1 MGQRAVKTSVRLLA
15 ALAIAVIAAA
25 PASAQSTG
33 SRPLPVFR
41 GLFGP
46 DERES
51 NRPTSLDLNWTVYSA
66 QDDNTFLATDADVLD
81 APLQANR
88 IYTGATVSAVYR
100 RRPKRSVFSISGA
113 SAGRYYQDLREI
125 VTTRYSGAMTL
136 DSLLAKNWRLQL
148 AESASFSPFFQIA
161 VSPVAPE
168 APDALAP
175 APSAGPPPGDD
186 AVARQ
191 HAMQYGTFVG
201 VTHTISDRTSLA
213 WNYGARYTQVFEG
226 GSDTNTQRGGVSY
239 VHGLTKY
246 IGLRLGYAY
255 GVAFAGPTALPIK
268 SQDLDVGLSYG
279 RAFAPS
285 RRTTFGFSSGSSFVS
300 EGDGSLHY
308 VITGSAR
315 LTRRLAPRWT
325 SQVLY
330 DRGLSV
336 PDGATRP
343 FFADTVGVN
352 ITGYLNGR
360 TSVRLQPQYA
370 HGVVGLSG
378 VTNAYNSGSSTTR
391 LEMAVSHHLALYIEH
406 FYYRYRFASGVG
418 LPPMLMSSVDRQG
431 ARVGLTVWTPLVQ

>member
-1 MGQRAVKTSVRLLA
+1 MGQRAVTPSVRLLA
-15 ALAIAVIAAA
+15 ALATALVAAT
-25 PASAQSTG
+25 PVSAQST
-33 SRPLPVFR
+33 SARPLPVFR

-51 NRPTSLDLNWTVYSA
+51 TRPNSLDLDWTVYSA

-88 IYTGATVSAVYR
+88 VYTGATVSAVYR
-100 RRPKRSVFSISGA
+100 RRPKHNVLSISGS
-113 SAGRYYQDLREI
+113 SAGRYYPDLRQI

-161 VSPVAPE
+161 VSPGAPE
-168 APDALAP
+168 TPDALAP
-175 APSAGPPPGDD
+175 APAAGPPPGDD

-191 HAMQYGTFVG
+191 HAMQYGTFAG
-201 VTHTISDRTSLA
+201 VTHTISERSSLA
-213 WNYGARYTQVFEG
+213 WNYSARYTQVFDG
-226 GSDTNTQRGGVSY
+226 GSDTNTERGGVAY

-246 IGLRLGYAY
+246 VGLRLGYAY
-255 GVAFAGPTALPIK
+255 GMAFAGPTALPIK

-300 EGDGSLHY
+300 EGDGALHY

-343 FFADTVGVN
+343 FFADTIAASV
-352 ITGYLNGR
+352 TGYINGR
-360 TSVRLQPQYA
+360 TSIRLQPQYSR
-370 HGVVGLSG
+370 GVVGLSG
-378 VTNAYNSGSSTTR
+378 VTNTYNSGSSTTR
-391 LEMAVSHHLALYIEH
+391 LEMAISHHLALYVEH
-406 FYYRYRFASGVG
+406 FYYRYRFANGVG
-418 LPPMLMSSVDRQG
+418 LPPLLATSTDRQG

>member
-1 MGQRAVKTSVRLLA
+1 MGRCTVRTSVRLLA
-15 ALAIAVIAAA
+15 AFAVALVAAT
-25 PASAQSTG
+25 PASAQSTS

-51 NRPTSLDLNWTVYSA
+51 TRPTSLDLNWTVYSA

-88 IYTGATVSAVYR
+88 IYTGATVSAVYQ
-100 RRPKRSVFSISGA
+100 RRPKRSTLSISGS
-113 SAGRYYQDLREI
+113 SAGRYYPDLREI
-125 VTTRYSGAMTL
+125 VTTRYSGGMTL

-175 APSAGPPPGDD
+175 AAAAAPPGDD

-191 HAMQYGTFVG
+191 HAMQYGSFVG
-201 VTHTISDRTSLA
+201 VTHTISERTSLA
-213 WNYGARYTQVFEG
+213 WNYGARYTQVFDG
-226 GSDTNTQRGGVSY
+226 GSDTNTQRGGVAY

-246 IGLRLGYAY
+246 VGLRLGYAY
-255 GVAFAGPTALPIK
+255 GIAFAGPTALPIT

-308 VITGSAR
+308 VVTGSAR

-343 FFADTVGVN
+343 FFADTIAAN
-352 ITGYLNGR
+352 ITGYINGR
-360 TSVRLQPQYA
+360 TSVRLQPQYS

-391 LEMAVSHHLALYIEH
+391 LEMAISHHLALYIEH

-418 LPPMLMSSVDRQG
+418 LPPLLMSSVDRQG

>member
-1 MGQRAVKTSVRLLA
+1 MKSLARLLS
-15 ALAIAVIAAA
+15 IAAVA
-25 PASAQSTG
+25 AATAQPAAAQSTS

-51 NRPTSLDLNWTVYSA
+51 TRPRSLDINWSVYSA

-88 IYTGATVSAVYR
+88 VYSGATISTVYH
-100 RRPKRSVFSISGA
+100 RRPKRSALTLSGA
-113 SAGRYYQDLREI
+113 AAGRYYADLREI
-125 VTTRYSGAMTL
+125 VTTRYSGGMTL
-136 DSLLAKNWRLQL
+136 DAMLARAWRLQL
-148 AESASFSPFFQIA
+148 AGSASYSPFFQIA
-161 VSPVAPE
+161 VTPAAPE
-168 APDALAP
+168 APDPLAP
-175 APSAGPPPGDD
+175 AAAPAPPGDD

-191 HAMQYGTFVG
+191 HAMQYGSFIGLTQ
-201 VTHTISDRTSLA
+201 TISARTSLA
-213 WNYGARYTQVFEG
+213 WNYAARYTQIDR
-226 GSDTNTQRGGVSY
+226 GSDMSSQRGGISY

-246 IGLRLGYAY
+246 VGLRLGYAY
-255 GVAFAGPTALPIK
+255 GIAFAGPTALPIR

-285 RRTTFGFSSGSSFVS
+285 RRTTFGFSSGSSFAS

-315 LTRRLAPRWT
+315 MTRRLAPRWT
-325 SQVLY
+325 AQLLY

-343 FFADTVGVN
+343 FFADTVSGT
-352 ITGYLNGR
+352 ITGFLNNR
-360 TSVRLQPQYA
+360 TSVRLQPAYA

-378 VTNAYNSGSSTTR
+378 DTNAYNSGSNTTR
-391 LEMAVSHHLALYIEH
+391 IEVAISHNLALYAEH
-406 FYYRYRFASGVG
+406 FYYRYRFASGAG
-418 LPPMLMSSVDRQG
+418 LPPLLMTSVDRQG

>member
-1 MGQRAVKTSVRLLA
+1 MGQRAVKTPVRLLA
-15 ALAIAVIAAA
+15 ALAIAVIAAP

-46 DERES
+46 DDRES
-51 NRPTSLDLNWTVYSA
+51 TRPTSFDLNWTVYSA

-88 IYTGATVSAVYR
+88 IYTGATVSAVYK
-100 RRPKRSVFSISGA
+100 RRPKRGVFSISGS

-148 AESASFSPFFQIA
+148 AESASFSPIFQIA

-168 APDALAP
+168 VPDALAP
-175 APSAGPPPGDD
+175 APVTGPPPGDE

-191 HAMQYGTFVG
+191 HAVQYGSFVG

-246 IGLRLGYAY
+246 VGLRLGYAY
-255 GVAFAGPTALPIK
+255 GVAVAGPAALPIK

-308 VITGSAR
+308 VITGY
-315 LTRRLAPRWT
+315 LT
-325 SQVLY
+325 
-330 DRGLSV
+330 G
-336 PDGATRP
+336 RP
-343 FFADTVGVN
+343 
-352 ITGYLNGR
+352 
-360 TSVRLQPQYA
+360 SVRLQPQYS

-378 VTNAYNSGSSTTR
+378 VTNPYNSGSSTTR
-391 LEMAVSHHLALYIEH
+391 LEMAISHHLAVYIEH